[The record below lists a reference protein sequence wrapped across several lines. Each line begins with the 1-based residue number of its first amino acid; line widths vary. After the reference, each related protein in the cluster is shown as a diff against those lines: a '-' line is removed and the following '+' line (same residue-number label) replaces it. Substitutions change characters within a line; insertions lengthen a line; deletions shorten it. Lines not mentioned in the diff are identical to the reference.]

1 MSKHEIIAWFA
12 ALGPFFSGSF
22 IGVCTIIAALI
33 TRVR

>member
-1 MSKHEIIAWFA
+1 MSTHDMITWLA

-33 TRVR
+33 TKLR